1 MEETKVEVDTKA
13 SPWDVTSVE
22 AFLYYNCPECEVKSK
37 DVNSF
42 MSHAIEHHEI
52 ARYYVSQYDQEPM
65 EDNEALHDIKPE
77 IELHE
82 DEYIEEQPLFDDMDY
97 EPEVKIHKCDICE
110 FECDKASK
118 LAAHTRKEHPIKVT
132 PSIKCDQCDYT
143 GRNMKLLRRHKERMH
158 VDYNSPKNTCKDCGL
173 QCETKDK
180 LYYHRLKNHRND
192 KKMSKC
198 DKCDFEAATYWQ
210 IKKHKQQE
218 HDEQANHVCH
228 ICSKGFLL
236 PAILSNHIDRVHN
249 KVGQSVV
256 CEKCGKSYDNALALK
271 DHMFGV
277 HKVFFL
283 CTLCEQIFT
292 SRSKLK
298 LHLTNEH
305 KLACDIHHV
314 CICPQCQRCFKTS
327 SDVNDHLRNEHG
339 LQNQHSCPKCD
350 KRFPLKP
357 MLTLHQIEMH
367 DFDPRKD
374 TDVVP
379 NAKVIGAEKVN
390 TNSFECDICH
400 KMFLNYRT
408 LYGHK
413 KQFHDAHN
421 YKCDQCDFTTYENH
435 KLIKHIEI
443 KHMKPFKYPCA
454 KCSYITNCRSSYNM
468 HIKRSHENKG
478 KYDHPC
484 AECDM
489 TFRTKGKLADHL
501 LAIHSVI
508 LKY

>member
-180 LYYHRLKNHRND
+180 LYYHRLKNHRNENTEIY
-192 KKMSKC
+192 KNPQS
-198 DKCDFEAATYWQ
+198 
-210 IKKHKQQE
+210 
-218 HDEQANHVCH
+218 
-228 ICSKGFLL
+228 
-236 PAILSNHIDRVHN
+236 PA
-249 KVGQSVV
+249 
-256 CEKCGKSYDNALALK
+256 
-271 DHMFGV
+271 
-277 HKVFFL
+277 
-283 CTLCEQIFT
+283 
-292 SRSKLK
+292 
-298 LHLTNEH
+298 
-305 KLACDIHHV
+305 
-314 CICPQCQRCFKTS
+314 
-327 SDVNDHLRNEHG
+327 
-339 LQNQHSCPKCD
+339 
-350 KRFPLKP
+350 
-357 MLTLHQIEMH
+357 
-367 DFDPRKD
+367 
-374 TDVVP
+374 
-379 NAKVIGAEKVN
+379 
-390 TNSFECDICH
+390 
-400 KMFLNYRT
+400 
-408 LYGHK
+408 
-413 KQFHDAHN
+413 
-421 YKCDQCDFTTYENH
+421 
-435 KLIKHIEI
+435 
-443 KHMKPFKYPCA
+443 
-454 KCSYITNCRSSYNM
+454 
-468 HIKRSHENKG
+468 
-478 KYDHPC
+478 
-484 AECDM
+484 
-489 TFRTKGKLADHL
+489 
-501 LAIHSVI
+501 
-508 LKY
+508 